1 MVELT
6 HTESVHVARPPEDVY
21 QFVTDI
27 GRTGEWS
34 PVCTGCTWENG
45 AGPVVGAWF
54 VGRNESDGRSWETR
68 SKVVAAEPGREFA
81 WLVGGAYVRWGFVV
95 EASGDGSSLTESWE
109 FLPAGIAMFQ
119 EKYGDDA
126 AARIELRAG
135 EAHSGIPA
143 SLAAIKGI
151 LES

>member
-1 MVELT
+1 
-6 HTESVHVARPPEDVY
+6 
-21 QFVTDI
+21 
-27 GRTGEWS
+27 
-34 PVCTGCTWENG
+34 
-45 AGPVVGAWF
+45 
-54 VGRNESDGRSWETR
+54 
-68 SKVVAAEPGREFA
+68 
-81 WLVGGAYVRWGFVV
+81 VV